1 MLHLAGIVCFV
12 STLLPPARATATQD
26 LIFDYVII
34 GGGTAGTVLAN
45 RLSENKSVSVA
56 LIEAGGSAL
65 DNPLARTIYGDCPAC
80 NTDLD
85 WQYTTVAQQH
95 LNGSVKPYHAG
106 KCLGGTSNL
115 NGWTYLRPAMQEY
128 QTWEAVGNFGWTW
141 QSILHYF
148 RKSENLQI
156 PPESQQAQGA
166 TYNAGYHGFDGPLDT
181 AWPPLLN
188 VGAFG
193 KALNQTWQ
201 SLGFQWNQ
209 DPNTGTLPGLFLKS
223 SEYNLDQGA
232 IREDGN
238 RAYLAPIANR
248 TNLKVFTYTTAL
260 KLELKQDSSSKSMI
274 ATGVDVVTASG
285 EEKTI
290 NAAREIIL
298 SLGTVRTPTLLE
310 ASGIGNSKILANA
323 SIPVK
328 VDLPGV
334 GLHMQD
340 QINYNLA
347 FNTSITNN
355 FTYDLTNIP
364 TYAFVTAHDL
374 FGTNTSSIL
383 TSLRHSIPSYAAE
396 IAARSNGAT
405 TPSAERARLNARV
418 ELLSNPFVP
427 IGELILQPTFA
438 AFWQTLPFS
447 SGEVH
452 INATN
457 PAKPLINP
465 NWFQF
470 DFDFQVQIALV
481 KFARKLYATP
491 PLSTF
496 LNPVETNPGFDVL
509 PENATE
515 RQYRGFFNTSGAA
528 VWHGVGTAGMMDRKF
543 GGVVDKEMIVYGVRN
558 LRVVDASAIPFEVNG
573 HPTSIIYAMAEKA
586 ADLIKGKWK
595 GV

>member
-1 MLHLAGIVCFV
+1 MLHLAGIVCVV
-12 STLLPPARATATQD
+12 SALLPPARATAIQD

-85 WQYTTVAQQH
+85 WQYTTVPQQH
-95 LNGSVKPYHAG
+95 LNGNVKPYHAG

-128 QTWEAVGNFGWTW
+128 QTWEAVGNSGWTW
-141 QSILHYF
+141 QSILRYF

-166 TYNAGYHGFDGPLDT
+166 TYNAGYHGFDGPLDI

-201 SLGFQWNQ
+201 ALGFKWNQ

-238 RAYLAPIANR
+238 RAYLAPIADR

-274 ATGVDVVTASG
+274 TTGVDVITASG

-298 SLGTVRTPTLLE
+298 SLGIVRTPTLLE

-323 SIPVK
+323 SISVK

-364 TYAFVTAHDL
+364 TYAFVTAYDL
-374 FGTNTSSIL
+374 FGANTPSIL
-383 TSLRHSIPSYAAE
+383 ASLRHSIPSYAAE

-418 ELLSNPFVP
+418 NLLSNPFVP

-470 DFDFQVQIALV
+470 DFDFQVQVALV

-528 VWHGVGTAGMMDRKF
+528 VWHGVGTAGMMDRKL
-543 GGVVDKEMIVYGVRN
+543 GGVVDKEMIVYGVSN
-558 LRVVDASAIPFEVNG
+558 LRVVD
-573 HPTSIIYAMAEKA
+573 
-586 ADLIKGKWK
+586 
-595 GV
+595 